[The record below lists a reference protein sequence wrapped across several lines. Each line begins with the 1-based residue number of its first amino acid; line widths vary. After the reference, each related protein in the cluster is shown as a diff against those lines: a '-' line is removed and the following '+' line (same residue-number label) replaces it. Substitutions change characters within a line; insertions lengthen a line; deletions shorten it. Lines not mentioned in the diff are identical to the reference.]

1 MKPQRF
7 WIEIIIVGSAVACA
21 LALLIATLGAFAGA
35 AVGAFEHSQTKAA
48 APETF
53 EGMVTCSR
61 CGARHHADLGQ
72 TAAACVR
79 ICVHG
84 GATFTLV
91 DGDKTYVL
99 VGDPELLKK
108 VAGQRTRIEGLATGN
123 TIRVT
128 SMAAT
133 AALVRPR

>member
-21 LALLIATLGAFAGA
+21 LALLIAILGAVAGA
-35 AVGAFEHSQTKAA
+35 AVGALGQPHTKAA
-48 APETF
+48 AMQTF

-61 CGARHHADLGQ
+61 CGARHHAELGQ
-72 TAAACVR
+72 TAAACAR

-91 DGDKTYVL
+91 DGDKTYLL

-108 VAGQRTRIEGLATGN
+108 VAGQRTRIGGLATGN

-128 SMAAT
+128 SVAVSS
-133 AALVRPR
+133 ALVRSR